1 MIDRGTIDRIFAAAD
16 IVEVVGEFVS
26 LRKKGI
32 NYSACCP
39 FHSEKTP
46 SFVVSP
52 AKGLYKCFGCGK
64 GGNAVNF
71 VMEHE
76 KLSYPDA
83 LKWLAKKYSIE
94 IQEKELTDQQR
105 QANDNRD
112 SMMVLNSFAGEWFA
126 GQLTSHAGEAIAL
139 GYMRERGFSDAT
151 IALFNIG
158 YNPEG
163 GDTFSRDALAKGY
176 KEEFLVAT
184 GLTIIKDSGGYYD
197 RFNARVMFPIHSMS
211 GRIIGFGGRTMR
223 SDKKTAKY
231 LNSPESEVYH
241 KGQTLYGLWQSK
253 KGITRQDSCILVE
266 GYMDVMQ
273 MHQAG
278 IDNVVASSGTALTR
292 EQVLL
297 IKRFTRNVVV
307 IYDGDAAG
315 IKASMRGIDML
326 LTEGMNVRAVLMPDG
341 HDPDSFARSRTQSEL
356 EAFMES
362 EQQDFVGFKTRLLL
376 SDAGNDPIK
385 RAALITD
392 IIATIAL
399 VPEAVER
406 AMFIREC
413 SRLMEVSETLL
424 TDEVLR
430 HRMRKADG
438 GKWHQSVQK
447 PGQPALSIKPQQSEL
462 SDQEQ
467 DDMWADMD
475 SDGPGQSIIESRK
488 VSVAK
493 IELLVLELEL
503 IGYMV
508 NFATAL
514 FDIDA
519 TVVLH
524 HDDTQAQTEL
534 SDGLPVAQTIISELE
549 RDNIEM
555 LSPLHQ
561 SVVERIREALRD
573 GLDPQ
578 QSLISSSDN
587 QIVELI
593 TNLIFEEQKYSLSLL
608 WQRNEVTSLTDRQ
621 RLSIAIPKALDTYK
635 QKMVNML
642 VEQAIEE
649 LSAPGLEAPKQAEL
663 LNKIN
668 DLNELRR
675 SICNQYERLN

>member
-1 MIDRGTIDRIFAAAD
+1 MIDRGTIDRIFTAAD

-26 LRKKGI
+26 LRKKGV

-52 AKGLYKCFGCGK
+52 SKGLYKCFGCGK

-83 LKWLAKKYSIE
+83 LRWLAKKYSIE
-94 IQEKELTDQQR
+94 IQEQELTDQQR
-105 QANDNRD
+105 KANDNRD
-112 SMMVLNSFAGEWFA
+112 SMMVLNSFAAEWFA
-126 GQLTSHAGEAIAL
+126 GQLSSAAGEAIAL
-139 GYMRERGFSDAT
+139 GYMRERGFSDST
-151 IALFNIG
+151 ISLFNIG

-176 KEEFLVAT
+176 KEEFLTAT

-197 RFNARVMFPIHSMS
+197 RFNGRVMFPIHSMS
-211 GRIIGFGGRTMR
+211 GRVIGFGGRTMR

-273 MHQAG
+273 MHQSG
-278 IDNVVASSGTALTR
+278 VDNVVASSGTALTR

-341 HDPDSFARSRTQSEL
+341 HDPDSFARSHTQDEL
-356 EAFMES
+356 QSFMER

-376 SDAGNDPIK
+376 SEAGNDPIK

-392 IIATIAL
+392 IISTIAL

-413 SRLMEVSETLL
+413 SRLMEVSESLL
-424 TDEVLR
+424 SDEVTR

-438 GKWHQSVQK
+438 GKWHQSIQK
-447 PGQPALSIKPQQSEL
+447 SGNLTPTPEL
-462 SDQEQ
+462 SSTEE

-475 SDGPGQSIIESRK
+475 GPHSGHFVAAKK
-488 VSVAK
+488 VSTAK
-493 IELLVLELEL
+493 TELLVLELEL

-508 NFATAL
+508 NFPDST
-514 FDIDA
+514 FEIDA
-519 TVVLH
+519 LNQSG
-524 HDDTQAQTEL
+524 D
-534 SDGLPVAQTIISELE
+534 LPVAATIIEELS

-555 LSPLHQ
+555 LSDLHQ
-561 SVVERIREALRD
+561 RIINQIGSALQQ
-573 GLDPQ
+573 GQDPQ

-587 QIVELI
+587 EVVELV
-593 TNLIFEEQKYSLSLL
+593 TNLIFQEQKYSLSQL
-608 WQRNEVTSLTDRQ
+608 WQRSEVASMTDKE
-621 RLSIAIPKALDTYK
+621 RLSIAIPKTLDTYK
-635 QKMVNML
+635 QKMVNLL

-649 LSAPGLEAPKQAEL
+649 LSVPGIETQKQTEL

-668 DLNELRR
+668 ELNELRR
-675 SICNQYERLN
+675 SICSQYERIN

>member
-1 MIDRGTIDRIFAAAD
+1 MIDRSTIDRIFAAAD

-26 LRKKGI
+26 LRKKGV

-52 AKGLYKCFGCGK
+52 SKGLYKCFGCDK

-83 LKWLAKKYSIE
+83 LRWLAKKYSIE

-105 QANDNRD
+105 QENDNRD
-112 SMMVLNSFAGEWFA
+112 SMMVVNSFAAEWFA
-126 GQLTSHAGEAIAL
+126 GQLGSASGEAIAL
-139 GYMRERGFSDAT
+139 GYMRERGFSDST
-151 IALFNIG
+151 ISLFNIG
-158 YNPEG
+158 YNPDG

-197 RFNARVMFPIHSMS
+197 RFNGRVMFPIHSMS
-211 GRIIGFGGRTMR
+211 GRVIGFGGRTMR

-253 KGITRQDSCILVE
+253 KGITKADSCILVE

-273 MHQAG
+273 MHQSG

-297 IKRFTRNVVV
+297 IKRFTRNVTV

-341 HDPDSFARSRTQSEL
+341 HDPDSFARSHTQSEL
-356 EAFMES
+356 QEFLEQQ
-362 EQQDFVGFKTRLLL
+362 QQDFVGFKTRLLL
-376 SDAGNDPIK
+376 SEAGNDPIK

-413 SRLMEVSETLL
+413 GRLMEVSESLL
-424 TDEVLR
+424 SDEVTR
-430 HRMRKADG
+430 HRMRKTDG
-438 GKWHQSVQK
+438 GKWHQSIQKPATMSVAQK
-447 PGQPALSIKPQQSEL
+447 PGDEL
-462 SDQEQ
+462 SASDQ
-467 DDMWADMD
+467 DNMWADTG
-475 SDGPGQSIIESRK
+475 SSESSPNHFIETKK
-488 VSVAK
+488 VSIAK

-508 NFATAL
+508 NFADST
-514 FDIDA
+514 FEIDA
-519 TVVLH
+519 LNQSG
-524 HDDTQAQTEL
+524 D
-534 SDGLPVAQTIISELE
+534 LPVAATIIEELA
-549 RDNIEM
+549 RDNIVM

-561 SVVERIREALRD
+561 RITEQIAAAIEHNQAPLQAL
-573 GLDPQ
+573 
-578 QSLISSSDN
+578 SSSPDN
-587 QIVELI
+587 EIVELI
-593 TNLIFEEQKYSLSLL
+593 TTLIFDEQKYSLSQL
-608 WQRNEVTSLTDRQ
+608 WQRNEVAAMTDKE
-621 RLSIAIPKALDTYK
+621 RLSIAIPKTLDTYK
-635 QKMVNML
+635 QKMVNLL

-649 LSAPGLEAPKQAEL
+649 LSLADLDADKQAEL

-668 DLNELRR
+668 QLNELRR
-675 SICNQYERLN
+675 SICTQYERIN